1 MGSLRQ
7 VIERY
12 EVVDLSHRLEEE
24 MPRPQVPYG
33 HIPWKRHERGDGF
46 NTNMFLVFEHAGT
59 HVDAPVHLGGVEG
72 PSIDE
77 IPVER
82 WMGDCFVLDMT
93 HKAEREFVSL
103 DEVKE
108 WEAVHGEIEEDAMVL
123 FRFGWERRWT
133 TEYGVENQI
142 YLRDNPGISEEV
154 AEYLASRKVKLV
166 GGDTPTIDSDADPE
180 EHAHRAL
187 LPAGVL
193 ILENAANLGALP
205 PRGAF
210 MFAVPL
216 KIKDGTGCPVRAFAF
231 IPRA

>member
-7 VIERY
+7 VIEGY
-12 EVVDLSHRLEEE
+12 EVVDLSHRLEEG

-82 WMGDCFVLDMT
+82 WMGECLVLDMT
-93 HKAEREFVSL
+93 HKAERGFVSL
-103 DEVKE
+103 DEVKA
-108 WEAVHGEIEEDAMVL
+108 WEEVHGEVEEGAMVL

-154 AEYLASRKVKLV
+154 AAYLVSRRVKLV
-166 GGDTPTIDSDADPE
+166 GGDVPTIDSDADPE
-180 EHAHRAL
+180 EHAHRVL

-193 ILENAANLGALP
+193 ILENAANLGSLP

-210 MFAVPL
+210 LFAVPL

-231 IPRA
+231 IPRT